1 MLINILE
8 HIFGE
13 FEFLSKELNRNDYS
27 VSLFYK
33 ENSADYFIVLD
44 KENITN
50 LEIESFL
57 EVIQEIYTEFKNDD
71 STNETFDKNTT
82 FIMCVNGENNES
94 VLSSLEEDPY
104 IFKKNII
111 TYSDEELEDVIELLN
126 LEYSYENLLLN
137 LNNEENF
144 DQFKN
149 NSNLAGYRLLSKL
162 FIKLPFLN
170 FERQVRELENLSDII
185 KSNVNDSI
193 LLDSYYLINAESFDI
208 NNMSSYE
215 DLVSVG
221 FLEGDTGE

>member
-8 HIFGE
+8 HIFEE
-13 FEFLSKELNRNDYS
+13 FGFLSKELNRDDYR

-33 ENSADYFIVLD
+33 ETSADYFIVLD
-44 KENITN
+44 NENITN

-57 EVIQEIYTEFKNDD
+57 EVIQEIYAEFKDDD

-82 FIMCVNGENNES
+82 FIMCANGENNES
-94 VLSSLEEDPY
+94 VLSYLEEDPY

-111 TYSDEELEDVIELLN
+111 AYSNEELQNIIELLN
-126 LEYSYENLLLN
+126 SEYSYENLLLN

-144 DQFKN
+144 NQFKN
-149 NSNLAGYRLLSKL
+149 NTNLGGYRLLSKL

-170 FERQVRELENLSDII
+170 FKRQMLELENLSDII

-193 LLDSYYLINAESFDI
+193 
-208 NNMSSYE
+208 
-215 DLVSVG
+215 
-221 FLEGDTGE
+221 